1 VAPWSGRGLAP
12 GRESG
17 ADTGGR
23 GAAGEAEE
31 LPEEEEER
39 RGSEGPHWKKQK
51 PQGLHYKQK
60 FPTDLK
66 P

>member
-1 VAPWSGRGLAP
+1 VAPGSGRGSAP
-12 GRESG
+12 GRGSG
-17 ADTGGR
+17 ADTGGK
-23 GAAGEAEE
+23 GAAGEVEE

-39 RGSEGPHWKKQK
+39 RGSEGLHWKKQK

-60 FPTDLK
+60 FSTDPK